1 MKILEQRLRKI
12 IQEEISALNEAEPES
27 KAPVKPGAEQ
37 ANVQG
42 TLDVKQIA
50 STLGVDAGK
59 FSEAVRAAKSG
70 NRSSVHNAVL
80 ADVFVKLMEAS
91 PESTVK
97 VMNVLKKVKSK
108 E

>member
-12 IQEEISALNEAEPES
+12 IQEEISALSE
-27 KAPVKPGAEQ
+27 AEQ
-37 ANVQG
+37 ANIQG

-50 STLGVDAGK
+50 STLDVDAGQL
-59 FSEAVRAAKSG
+59 SQAVRAPE
-70 NRSSVHNAVL
+70 RSAIHNAVL
-80 ADVFVKLMEAS
+80 ADVFVKLMEAG
-91 PESTVK
+91 PESTAK